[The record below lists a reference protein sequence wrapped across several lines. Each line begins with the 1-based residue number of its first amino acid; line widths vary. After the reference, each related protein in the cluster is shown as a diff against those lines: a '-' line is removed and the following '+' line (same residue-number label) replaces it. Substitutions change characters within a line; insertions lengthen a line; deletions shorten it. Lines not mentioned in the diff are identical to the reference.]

1 MVEETKKVKK
11 TIEKKASKLTIEVYD
26 LQGKVEKEI
35 TLLPTIFD
43 VKAAPSLIAQYVR
56 VYLANQ
62 RQGNQEAKTR
72 GEVSGTTKKMYK
84 QKGTGRARHGA
95 AKAPIFV
102 GGGLAHAPKPR
113 DYSLSMNKKQK
124 RIVLL
129 ASLTIK
135 LQQKS
140 IIGLSDKFLKIE
152 PKTKN
157 FAQFL
162 KTLKLKDNKNLLIV
176 AKMEKNN
183 LTLAAKNITGVEIVD
198 ALSINPYSLL
208 NHKKILLMEGA
219 IGLIEKHFKTI

>member
-1 MVEETKKVKK
+1 MVEETKKIKK
-11 TIEKKASKLTIEVYD
+11 TPEKKTGKLAIEVYD

-35 TLLPTIFD
+35 TLSPAIFD

-62 RQGNQEAKTR
+62 RQGNQETKTR

-183 LTLAAKNITGVEIVD
+183 LTLAARNITGVEIVD

-208 NHKKILLMEGA
+208 NHKKILLMEDA
-219 IGLIEKHFKTI
+219 VSLIEKHFKNI